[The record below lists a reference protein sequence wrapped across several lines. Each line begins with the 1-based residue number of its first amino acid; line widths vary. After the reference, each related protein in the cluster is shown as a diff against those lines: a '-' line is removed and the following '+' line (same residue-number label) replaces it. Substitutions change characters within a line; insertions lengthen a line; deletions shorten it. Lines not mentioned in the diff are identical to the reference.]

1 MKDLNSEFIFLKT
14 VITLPPKNILL
25 IDDDPVTNVIN
36 RRILEKYF
44 NYKIVVYTN
53 ACEALEQL
61 KQWLFVETTPLP
73 EIIFLDIDM
82 PDMNGWEFLEELQRL
97 PDTVLEKCRV
107 IMLSSSIDF
116 EDIERSKTYKVV
128 RDFISKPLTPDKLSD
143 LV

>member
-1 MKDLNSEFIFLKT
+1 MKDQNSEFIFQKT
-14 VITLPPKNILL
+14 VIALPSKNILL

-53 ACEALEQL
+53 ANEALEQL
-61 KQWLFVETTPLP
+61 KQWLFVETTLLP

-82 PDMNGWEFLEELQRL
+82 PDMNGWEFLEELQML
-97 PDTVLEKCRV
+97 PGTVLEKCRV
-107 IMLSSSIDF
+107 IILSSSIDF

-128 RDFISKPLTPDKLSD
+128 RDFISKPLTADKLSD